1 LQLNNEQ
8 GGSLLS
14 EDAAGSKQKQVCK
27 VNLQPKNEHGGSFLG
42 EDVWGLRR
50 NEFRRGDV
58 EKVTDF

>member
-1 LQLNNEQ
+1 
-8 GGSLLS
+8 LS